1 MMARDLMIIKRVR
14 KSNEGNTNLLWRPPH
29 FNYRVRL
36 LGLLTRAKDI
46 SREADPTSER
56 EREPKVSDLKM
67 EGNEKQMIL
76 DAIISAMA
84 MSKDEGYQ
92 DDLAILWRKIATSER
107 ERADV

>member
-46 SREADPTSER
+46 SREADPTSTRERGTNQVKTICQFCGWEIRKPEWYNSYDQSYACDDCLMDQAVER
-56 EREPKVSDLKM
+56 EK
-67 EGNEKQMIL
+67 EK
-76 DAIISAMA
+76 AI
-84 MSKDEGYQ
+84 
-92 DDLAILWRKIATSER
+92 
-107 ERADV
+107 